1 MKKLNLKYPVI
12 VEGKYDKIKLS
23 NVISSPIITV
33 GGFSIL
39 NDKKKR
45 KYLSSL
51 AEKTKLIIL
60 TDSDKAG
67 GFIRSR
73 LKGIVKTQQLIN
85 IYIPQIKG
93 KEKRKN
99 TPSAENLLGVEGM
112 NAELLF
118 SLLSPY
124 EEEEKNFEKITS
136 SDFYNAGLSGKSGST
151 EKRSLL
157 AKRLMLPDNLSPKAL
172 IDAIN
177 SMGGKDL
184 FISEI
189 NALEE
194 EISKNTNK
202 T

>member
-23 NVISSPIITV
+23 NIISSPIITV

-45 KYLSSL
+45 KYISSL

-73 LKGIVKTQQLIN
+73 LKGLVPSGQLIN
-85 IYIPQIKG
+85 IYIPQIEG
-93 KEKRKN
+93 KEKRKKA
-99 TPSAENLLGVEGM
+99 PSAEKLLGVEGID
-112 NAELLF
+112 AKLLF
-118 SLLSPY
+118 SLLKPY
-124 EEEEKNFEKITS
+124 EEEEKNIEPIS
-136 SDFYNAGLSGKSGST
+136 ASDFWDAGLSGKSGAE
-151 EKRSLL
+151 EKRIAL
-157 AKRLMLPDNLSPKAL
+157 AKHLNLPDNLSPKAL

-177 SMGGKDL
+177 SLGGKEVFL
-184 FISEI
+184 RAINEI
-189 NALEE
+189 EKEE
-194 EISKNTNK
+194 SI
-202 T
+202 